1 MKKYLVITGAS
12 KGIGFSTA
20 KKFLDENWIV
30 INISRS
36 LCSLPN
42 VINIKADLLEK
53 NWDTIVS
60 DEIKKHITEKS
71 IISLVHNSAM
81 LEKDSVLDINADNF
95 RKILELNVI
104 SPTILNKICFDF
116 FDKNS
121 SIIYI
126 GSTLSEKAVKNTFSY
141 VTSKHALVGI
151 MKATCQDLA
160 GSGIHTACVCPGFTD
175 TEMLR
180 EHIGNN
186 EEIIKSLES
195 IICAGRLVKTEEMAE
210 MIYFCSNNPVINGSV
225 IHANLGNIER

>member
-1 MKKYLVITGAS
+1 
-12 KGIGFSTA
+12 
-20 KKFLDENWIV
+20 
-30 INISRS
+30 
-36 LCSLPN
+36 
-42 VINIKADLLEK
+42 
-53 NWDTIVS
+53 
-60 DEIKKHITEKS
+60 
-71 IISLVHNSAM
+71 
-81 LEKDSVLDINADNF
+81 
-95 RKILELNVI
+95 
-104 SPTILNKICFDF
+104 
-116 FDKNS
+116 
-121 SIIYI
+121 
-126 GSTLSEKAVKNTFSY
+126 
-141 VTSKHALVGI
+141 